1 MNPVTMGQRCN
12 YVAFFLTLSCN
23 LKCPWCINL
32 HDGGSRFKQAKRKHM
47 TGDEWAEA
55 VNRLALRDDLPLT
68 LQGGE
73 PTLYKG
79 FYTIVNEAKKEI
91 KMDLLTNMMFDVDE
105 FIRQVPLW
113 RFTREAPYAPIRVSF
128 HPGQNDI
135 DDLISKT
142 KRLQSAGFRVGIYGI
157 EHPDKSIYKEI
168 IAAKQRCEQRGIDF
182 RLKEFLGQWN
192 GMLHG
197 TLKYE
202 DSVDG
207 SEIKRCLCRTS
218 ELIVDPGGY
227 VFRCHA
233 DLYSGREPIGH
244 ILDEGFTE
252 RQLDIFR
259 PCDFYGRCN
268 PCDVKITTNR
278 FQQYGHTSVEIRN
291 IERADLPIEQ
301 ETLVK
306 SL

>member
-1 MNPVTMGQRCN
+1 
-12 YVAFFLTLSCN
+12 
-23 LKCPWCINL
+23 
-32 HDGGSRFKQAKRKHM
+32 M
-47 TGDEWAEA
+47 TGGEWAEA

-73 PTLYKG
+73 PTLHKG
-79 FYTIVNEAKKEI
+79 FYTIVNNVKKEI
-91 KMDLLTNMMFDVDE
+91 KMDLLTNMMFDVDQ
-105 FIRQVPLW
+105 FILEVPVW
-113 RFTREAPYAPIRVSF
+113 RFSRRAPYAPIRVSF

-135 DDLISKT
+135 NDLINKT
-142 KRLQSAGFRVGIYGI
+142 QRLQEAGFRVGIYGI

-168 IAAKQRCEQRGIDF
+168 IAAKERCEQRGIDF
-182 RLKEFLGQWN
+182 RLKEYLGEWK
-192 GMLHG
+192 GILYG
-197 TLKYE
+197 TFKYE
-202 DSVDG
+202 DSIGG
-207 SEIKRCLCRTS
+207 SERGKCLCRTS
-218 ELIVDPGGY
+218 ELIVDPAGY

-278 FQQYGHTSVEIRN
+278 FQQFGHTRVEICN
-291 IERADLPIEQ
+291 VECTDAVVEDA
-301 ETLVK
+301 TLTR